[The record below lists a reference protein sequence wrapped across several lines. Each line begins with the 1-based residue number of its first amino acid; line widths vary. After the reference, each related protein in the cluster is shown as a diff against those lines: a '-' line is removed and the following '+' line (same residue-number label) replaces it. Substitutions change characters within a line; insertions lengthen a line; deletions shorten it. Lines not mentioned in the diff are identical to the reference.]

1 MMLDEHEDEKNQ
13 IKSPIKRYG
22 STRKVYMFNSE
33 YKRFRV
39 PKLLASDS
47 SLCERDDRTR
57 GNDLAALCGRREY
70 VLSPECAQCQKCIT
84 GDPRGRRKLVA
95 DESPPRAGLGSV
107 KNVRTKRESKSIE
120 FCSLPEI
127 GKHHHERVINSRGGG

>member
-39 PKLLASDS
+39 PKLLTSDS
-47 SLCERDDRTR
+47 SLRERDDRTR
-57 GNDLAALCGRREY
+57 GNDLAGAGNTCFLLSVLNVRNALRAIR
-70 VLSPECAQCQKCIT
+70 A
-84 GDPRGRRKLVA
+84 A
-95 DESPPRAGLGSV
+95 DESQ
-107 KNVRTKRESKSIE
+107 
-120 FCSLPEI
+120 
-127 GKHHHERVINSRGGG
+127 SRMKVLLVLASAP